1 MVNRLMKD
9 NIDRDDPSLRRGR
22 NDLHRPGSRQSDLV
36 RVDKTDPIED
46 GYEKYAFSPTHSVV
60 GYTKETRFDPAVRSN
75 APLFE
80 SVRDYGND
88 VVSENPSTSGIR
100 FSALRPYEQPNRPI
114 GRDTPFRS
122 SVQPGYRGPRFSL
135 GVYLGDSPKIKV
147 EGPKIFAGNEE
158 DKHLF
163 EPWRI
168 GILGKI
174 RALSSQWGSKEHIMH
189 HIFVN
194 TTGEAQSH
202 LLPYYQTGNP
212 DIDFSNAQEML
223 EHLIHIYRSS
233 TERRDNFRLFE
244 QMRQGDNEPF
254 QSFKSRFLRISGKAE
269 ISQANRLDQIYDKMN
284 RRLRVRFA
292 DRLHTFVDFND
303 FCSAVEPADK
313 ELTRLKNEENARQLA
328 NSTPPN
334 RPALLRK
341 SADRKVTDA
350 FPAELF
356 NNAVSRPN
364 LRDIK
369 GANSK
374 NSQPPSDYAC
384 YQCKKVGDHYWNQC
398 PLRRTHIQEIERNS
412 SEGEQE

>member
-1 MVNRLMKD
+1 MVNRLLKA
-9 NIDRDDPSLRRGR
+9 NVVCDDPSPRRGR
-22 NDLHRPGSRQSDLV
+22 QDFHRPGSRQSDLV
-36 RVDKTDPIED
+36 SVDKADLPED
-46 GYEKYAFSPTHSVV
+46 DYGNYAFSPTHSVV
-60 GYTKETRFDPAVRSN
+60 GHAKGTRFDPAVRSS
-75 APLFE
+75 ARLFE
-80 SVRDYGND
+80 SARDYEND
-88 VVSENPSTSGIR
+88 EVFENPSTSGIR
-100 FSALRPYEQPNRPI
+100 FSAPRPYEQPNRHI
-114 GRDTPFRS
+114 GRDPPFRS
-122 SVQPGYRGPRFSL
+122 SVQPGYRGPPFVRATSSPAPAKGYSSL
-135 GVYLGDSPKIKV
+135 GVYLGNSPKTKV

-174 RALSSQWGSKEHIMH
+174 RALSGQWGSEEHIMH

-223 EHLIHIYRSS
+223 DHLIHIYRSS

-244 QMRQGDNEPF
+244 QLRQGDNEPF
-254 QSFKSRFLRISGKAE
+254 QSFKSRFLRIAGKAE

-284 RRLRVRFA
+284 RRLRNRFA

-313 ELTRLKNEENARQLA
+313 ELTRLKNEENSRQLA

-356 NNAVSRPN
+356 NNSVSRPN

-369 GANSK
+369 EAN
-374 NSQPPSDYAC
+374 Q
-384 YQCKKVGDHYWNQC
+384 KKSHRLTMPAINAK
-398 PLRRTHIQEIERNS
+398 R
-412 SEGEQE
+412 